1 MLCSKWILPKIY
13 CFFPLFFGK
22 FIFYLFLLLLLLA
35 VPKACGSAWA
45 KDWMRATV
53 VACGITT
60 SLTSCATRE
69 LSAFSLLNC
78 CFISIFFKNCFCCLS
93 CCLSQFL
100 WNCILGWDL
109 NPHPPSWNHTP
120 AIRNHRT
127 YLGAW
132 CRFSSWCR
140 ENSGR
145 GQEIGKK
152 WFISR
157 GARERDKGAGRRVP
171 SRELRELQLYSQRKS
186 GGGRSPSS
194 PLSLPSLT
202 PPACQLREFLTLY
215 APTRT
220 VTVLWEWVKRW

>member
-1 MLCSKWILPKIY
+1 MDTPKDLLLFPFIFWKVYFLFIFIIITFGCAQSMWKCLGQGLNESHSCGLRHHHILNQLCYKGTF
-13 CFFPLFFGK
+13 CFFPFKLFYF
-22 FIFYLFLLLLLLA
+22 
-35 VPKACGSAWA
+35 
-45 KDWMRATV
+45 
-53 VACGITT
+53 
-60 SLTSCATRE
+60 
-69 LSAFSLLNC
+69 N
-78 CFISIFFKNCFCCLS
+78 FFKNCFCCLN